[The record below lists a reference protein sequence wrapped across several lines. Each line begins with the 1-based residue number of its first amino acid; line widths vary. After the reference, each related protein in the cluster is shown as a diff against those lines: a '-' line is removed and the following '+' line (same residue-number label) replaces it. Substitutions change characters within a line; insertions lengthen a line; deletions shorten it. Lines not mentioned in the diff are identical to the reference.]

1 MIQKSMKMM
10 MPLLLRIIVILQ
22 GNWTF
27 ESSCYTFHIIVKK
40 IRSMHIVS
48 AITYIY
54 FGISY
59 AI

>member
-1 MIQKSMKMM
+1 M

-27 ESSCYTFHIIVKK
+27 ESSYYTFHIIVKK

>member
-1 MIQKSMKMM
+1 MIQKM

-27 ESSCYTFHIIVKK
+27 ESSYYFSYYRKK